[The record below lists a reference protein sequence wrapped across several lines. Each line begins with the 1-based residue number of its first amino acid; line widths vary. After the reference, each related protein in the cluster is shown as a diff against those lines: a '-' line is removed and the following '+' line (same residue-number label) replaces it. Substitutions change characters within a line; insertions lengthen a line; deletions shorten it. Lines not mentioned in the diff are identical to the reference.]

1 MREFLSLSEGIGF
14 APPSI
19 PPYFW
24 ISVSV
29 SFLFILFRL
38 RTKHKPLQAWHSTSL
53 DNSRDSTSRLSH
65 GNTMT
70 RPLRHHIPLHS
81 APTLHACAYTPALN
95 TPALTRLRLHACYR
109 SALTRL
115 LLHAFSYTPFRDKE
129 WWHALDASNCMCGC
143 FSVPSGRLQACIFF
157 VSLRLVLCR
166 LHKHSPPI

>member
-1 MREFLSLSEGIGF
+1 MAWSSLSLALSEGISLSLSEGIGF

-53 DNSRDSTSRLSH
+53 DNSRDSTSLLSH

-81 APTLHACAYTPALN
+81 VPTLHACAYTPALTRLLPLCAY
-95 TPALTRLRLHACYR
+95 TPALI
-109 SALTRL
+109 RL
-115 LLHAFSYTPFRDKE
+115 LLQAFP
-129 WWHALDASNCMCGC
+129 
-143 FSVPSGRLQACIFF
+143 
-157 VSLRLVLCR
+157 
-166 LHKHSPPI
+166 